1 MDFLLGVQM
10 QLDLE
15 SSENPSF
22 KMGKWLY
29 WPPMAVL
36 LDAMKQVIEKQKGK
50 RQEKKKWYRSD
61 PVPKEKPRKKMI
73 FQKKTKEMSNSVKSA
88 AAAAKSLQSCPTL
101 CDPIDGSP
109 PGSPVPGILQA
120 RTLEWV
126 AISFSNA

>member
-50 RQEKKKWYRSD
+50 RQEKKKW
-61 PVPKEKPRKKMI
+61 
-73 FQKKTKEMSNSVKSA
+73 
-88 AAAAKSLQSCPTL
+88 
-101 CDPIDGSP
+101 
-109 PGSPVPGILQA
+109 
-120 RTLEWV
+120 
-126 AISFSNA
+126 